1 MNNDLNLGVVQLGKS
16 KAHLVLHW
24 AWRTAARGRSQRTD
38 VTRWERSERSGG
50 SLNTVITA
58 GSVAVSWQFEVGVRG
73 WCHRSSWRC
82 RSIKAFYYNRMER
95 VIVTM
100 LSFSSME
107 LSFGPQLL
115 LWGSLS
121 SWEPWCPQLCWKKG
135 GGGGSGEGFN
145 LINAPLDESAASR
158 LYPSITWTLSLRP
171 ALQSGCPA
179 SSAPPPGLRSGA
191 SAERCRSLP
200 QTRHWSTP
208 EGSWASW
215 RSLWLLWKADSVNT
229 TSPVS
234 LNTSWVLKLGV
245 AVWLHASLAFLRKIW
260 GVGFFFL
267 PTETVAKAQTSTLTA
282 KGLQPN
288 SDLFI

>member
-16 KAHLVLHW
+16 KAHLVFHW

-95 VIVTM
+95 LIVTM

-115 LWGSLS
+115 LVWGSLS
-121 SWEPWCPQLCWKKG
+121 SLPWCPQLCWKKQ
-135 GGGGSGEGFN
+135 SCNTECT
-145 LINAPLDESAASR
+145 IPKSIYHAVHSAA
-158 LYPSITWTLSLRP
+158 
-171 ALQSGCPA
+171 
-179 SSAPPPGLRSGA
+179 
-191 SAERCRSLP
+191 
-200 QTRHWSTP
+200 
-208 EGSWASW
+208 
-215 RSLWLLWKADSVNT
+215 
-229 TSPVS
+229 
-234 LNTSWVLKLGV
+234 GV
-245 AVWLHASLAFLRKIW
+245 FH
-260 GVGFFFL
+260 FF
-267 PTETVAKAQTSTLTA
+267 
-282 KGLQPN
+282 
-288 SDLFI
+288 

>member
-16 KAHLVLHW
+16 KAHLVLNW
-24 AWRTAARGRSQRTD
+24 AWRTAERGRSQRTD
-38 VTRWERSERSGG
+38 VTRWEGRERSGG
-50 SLNTVITA
+50 SLNTAITP
-58 GSVAVSWQFEVGVRG
+58 GSVTVSWQFEVGVRG
-73 WCHRSSWRC
+73 WCHSSSWRC

-95 VIVTM
+95 LIVTM

-115 LWGSLS
+115 LFFGFALMV
-121 SWEPWCPQLCWKKG
+121 PFCPQLCWKKQSCNTEYTRPKSLVRGLSVCVCVVEGG
-135 GGGGSGEGFN
+135 GGGGSGGWGFN
-145 LINAPLDESAASR
+145 LINAPLDHSAASR
-158 LYPSITWTLSLRP
+158 LYLSITWILSLRP

-191 SAERCRSLP
+191 SAEGCRSLP

-215 RSLWLLWKADSVNT
+215 RSLWLLWMADGVNT

-245 AVWLHASLAFLRKIW
+245 AFWLHAS
-260 GVGFFFL
+260 
-267 PTETVAKAQTSTLTA
+267 
-282 KGLQPN
+282 
-288 SDLFI
+288 